1 MALLSM
7 NKRSCQQSQALHPV
21 LLDAAVLLD
30 PGAVLGRPG
39 VDARFVP
46 ASAALAPA
54 HHASQEDPPTGA
66 GDGQRSPG
74 VALRG
79 NT

>member
-1 MALLSM
+1 M
-7 NKRSCQQSQALHPV
+7 NEKVNKALHTI
-21 LLDAAVLLD
+21 LLDATVLLD

-46 ASAALAPA
+46 ASAAVAPA

-66 GDGQRSPG
+66 GDGQRPPG
-74 VALRG
+74 VALGG
-79 NT
+79 NVTVSMLPA